1 MRKILHLICYA
12 CTVLVEQTL
21 WECDSPSLNPWLS
34 YQNHTFYK
42 LLYFFLTIL
51 NLHVTDKNSYDTP
64 ASAIVHSVF
73 MIKTYRIIFKAFL
86 TQLWKKQISIWKSYK
101 IDIKLERA
109 NLIHAP
115 SPPTYGHHWTQRIT
129 WKPILNSHW
138 QWWWWMHIH
147 LFYPLGDYF
156 NFHNFLTSTQG
167 SLQSN
172 TMWTAGLK
180 SLNIH

>member
-1 MRKILHLICYA
+1 MRNPGSFMRKILHLICYA

-34 YQNHTFYK
+34 YQNHTFHK

-86 TQLWKKQISIWKSYK
+86 TQLWKKQISLWKSYK

-109 NLIHAP
+109 NPIHAP
-115 SPPTYGHHWTQRIT
+115 SPPNIWPSLDTKDHMKT
-129 WKPILNSHW
+129 NS
-138 QWWWWMHIH
+138 QES
-147 LFYPLGDYF
+147 
-156 NFHNFLTSTQG
+156 LTMIMM
-167 SLQSN
+167 N
-172 TMWTAGLK
+172 T
-180 SLNIH
+180 

>member
-1 MRKILHLICYA
+1 MTKLSKPHIPQIALLLPH
-12 CTVLVEQTL
+12 
-21 WECDSPSLNPWLS
+21 NPKS
-34 YQNHTFYK
+34 TCHRQ
-42 LLYFFLTIL
+42 
-51 NLHVTDKNSYDTP
+51 NSYDTP

-172 TMWTAGLK
+172 TMWTAGLM

>member
-34 YQNHTFYK
+34 YQNHTFHK

-86 TQLWKKQISIWKSYK
+86 TQLWKKQLAYESHIKLILNWRGQTWYTPPPLQHMAITGHKGSHENQFSIVTDNDDGECIYTCFTHWVTTSISIIS
-101 IDIKLERA
+101 
-109 NLIHAP
+109 
-115 SPPTYGHHWTQRIT
+115 
-129 WKPILNSHW
+129 
-138 QWWWWMHIH
+138 
-147 LFYPLGDYF
+147 
-156 NFHNFLTSTQG
+156 
-167 SLQSN
+167 
-172 TMWTAGLK
+172 
-180 SLNIH
+180 

>member
-1 MRKILHLICYA
+1 MRKILHLICYT

-34 YQNHTFYK
+34 YQNHTFHK

-109 NLIHAP
+109 NLIH
-115 SPPTYGHHWTQRIT
+115 PPPPPPLQHMAITGHKGSHENQFSIVTDNDDGECIYTCFTHWVT
-129 WKPILNSHW
+129 
-138 QWWWWMHIH
+138 
-147 LFYPLGDYF
+147 
-156 NFHNFLTSTQG
+156 TSI
-167 SLQSN
+167 SIIS
-172 TMWTAGLK
+172 
-180 SLNIH
+180 